1 MNAIA
6 RKAKAGVTLV
16 ELLVVILIITIL
28 SVSLLP
34 LLKPYI
40 EQSKYAAEVQS
51 TLANIQTKI
60 NLYQY
65 EKDKLP
71 CWSPDSPGS
80 TDEQSGDY
88 TKASTWMRDPDT
100 GSSGGAPT
108 YGKAFIENVTSTPTA
123 PQQLAD
129 DSNHLSNYIDVDWQ
143 DLSGRRMTP
152 AHFSY
157 YPIKCGGAIKYGY
170 AIGAFGNGDGLAKGT
185 GYAILVL
192 VDTKNK
198 LKVIATWERYKPVD
212 GADDV
217 QIMFKA
223 DSTWE
228 PTKEDPYCH
237 IPSMASFT
245 GKDNIE
251 SWTTV
256 LNALK
261 GSGWSF
267 SIEDYINNQ

>member
-1 MNAIA
+1 MKKLKMKA
-6 RKAKAGVTLV
+6 RAGVTLV

-71 CWSPDSPGS
+71 CWQPSGTGS
-80 TDEQSGDY
+80 TDEQTGDY
-88 TKASTWMRDPDT
+88 STASTWWVT
-100 GSSGGAPT
+100 AGSGLGGNAPT
-108 YGKAFIENVTSTPTA
+108 YEKAYQTNITGTPTA
-123 PQQLAD
+123 PSVGASD
-129 DSNHLSNYIDVDWQ
+129 GKHLSDYIDVDWQ

-157 YPIKCGGAIKYGY
+157 YLIKGGGAIQYGY

-192 VDTKNK
+192 VDTKSK

-212 GADDV
+212 GANDTQV
-217 QIMFKA
+217 MFKA
-223 DSTWE
+223 ESAITPSKADA
-228 PTKEDPYCH
+228 YCH
-237 IPSMASFT
+237 IPSMGAFS
-245 GKDNIE
+245 GKSSIND
-251 SWTTV
+251 WTPILT
-256 LNALK
+256 ALK
-261 GSGWSF
+261 QSGWSF
-267 SIEDYINNQ
+267 SVEDSLQ

>member
-1 MNAIA
+1 MNKLKLKA
-6 RKAKAGVTLV
+6 RAGVTLV

-71 CWSPDSPGS
+71 CWQPSSAGS
-80 TDEQSGDY
+80 TDEQTTDY
-88 TKASTWMRDPDT
+88 TTASTWWRDSAGNQGD
-100 GSSGGAPT
+100 APT
-108 YGKAFIENVTSTPTA
+108 YLKAYQEQITGTPSAPTSAAT
-123 PQQLAD
+123 
-129 DSNHLSNYIDVDWQ
+129 DSKHLSDYIDVDWQ

-157 YPIKCGGAIKYGY
+157 YLIKGGGSIKYGY
-170 AIGAFGNGDGLAKGT
+170 ALGAFGNGDGLAKGT

-192 VDTKNK
+192 VDTKCK

-212 GADDV
+212 GADDT

-223 DSTWE
+223 E
-228 PTKEDPYCH
+228 PAITPSKDDAYCH
-237 IPSMASFT
+237 IPCLTSFN
-245 GKDNIE
+245 GKDSI
-251 SWTTV
+251 SDWTSILT
-256 LNALK
+256 ALK
-261 GSGWSF
+261 QSGWSF
-267 SIEDYINNQ
+267 SVEDFLD

>member
-1 MNAIA
+1 MNKIKM
-6 RKAKAGVTLV
+6 KAKAGVTLV

-71 CWSPDSPGS
+71 CWEPLAAGS
-80 TDEQSGDY
+80 TDERAGDY
-88 TKASTWMRDPDT
+88 PNASTWWVAATTTP
-100 GSSGGAPT
+100 GNAPT
-108 YGKAFIENVTSTPTA
+108 YEKAYQTGITGIPTA
-123 PQQLAD
+123 PTANASD
-129 DSNHLSNYIDVDWQ
+129 GKHLSDYIDVDWQ

-157 YPIKCGGAIKYGY
+157 YLIKGGGAIQYGY

-212 GADDV
+212 GADDKQV
-217 QIMFKA
+217 MFKA
-223 DSTWE
+223 ESAITPSKADA
-228 PTKEDPYCH
+228 YCH
-237 IPSMASFT
+237 IPSKGAFDSKASIN
-245 GKDNIE
+245 D
-251 SWTTV
+251 WTPILT
-256 LNALK
+256 ALK
-261 GSGWSF
+261 QSGWSF
-267 SIEDYINNQ
+267 SVEDSLQ